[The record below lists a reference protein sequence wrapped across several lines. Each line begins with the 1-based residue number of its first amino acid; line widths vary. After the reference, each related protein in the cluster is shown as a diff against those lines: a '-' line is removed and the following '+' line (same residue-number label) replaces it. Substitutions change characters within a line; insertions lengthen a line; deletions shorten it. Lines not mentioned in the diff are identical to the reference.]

1 MLVMGMGL
9 LICFLDV
16 TVSWWGGLR
25 AVFIFIHSNVSFR
38 DLFLINYGTDDAM
51 ILIQNQQKGREK
63 AQIGP

>member
-1 MLVMGMGL
+1 MVGRVTGSFHRWRPRML
-9 LICFLDV
+9 
-16 TVSWWGGLR
+16 
-25 AVFIFIHSNVSFR
+25 FIHSNVSFR